1 MSRKPKRKAT
11 IVDVA
16 ELVGVHHSTVSRAL
30 SPERRDKISPTVVKK
45 VEKAAKKLGYFPNMA
60 AASLKR
66 NRSFVIGVLVPDLT
80 NPVFA
85 PIIRGIQDTAEAAG
99 FTVITAN
106 TDDEE
111 TKEVQAMQMMQARAV
126 EGMVIATAWREDP
139 TVERCID
146 DETPFVLVNRTVDRD
161 GVNAVVLDEQHG
173 IRAILDHLIS
183 QGHSRIAHVA
193 GPAHTSTGHHRAK
206 AFTDYLQIQGLPADL
221 VEYANRFTIEE
232 GRAACERLLDKGRE
246 FTAIAAGN
254 DLLALGCM
262 DALADAG
269 LTVPDDVSLTGYDD
283 MRFLDR
289 MKPALTTVS
298 VPKYEMGAQAMKSL
312 LETLDG
318 KSKSAPVVLRMQP
331 RLTERDSTGPASGR

>member
-30 SPERRDKISPTVVKK
+30 IPERRDKISPTVVKK

-106 TDDEE
+106 TDDDED
-111 TKEVQAMQMMQARAV
+111 KEAHAMQMMQARAV
-126 EGMVIATAWREDP
+126 EGLVLATARRDDP
-139 TVERCID
+139 TVEHCIEE
-146 DETPFVLVNRTVDRD
+146 ETPFVLVNRTVDRD

-173 IRAILDHLIS
+173 IRAILDHLIAA
-183 QGHSRIAHVA
+183 GHTRIAHVA
-193 GPAHTSTGHHRAK
+193 GPQHTSTGYFRAK
-206 AFTDYLQIQGLPADL
+206 SFTNAANHIRLPDP
-221 VEYANRFTIEE
+221 I
-232 GRAACERLLDKGRE
+232 
-246 FTAIAAGN
+246 I
-254 DLLALGCM
+254 
-262 DALADAG
+262 
-269 LTVPDDVSLTGYDD
+269 
-283 MRFLDR
+283 
-289 MKPALTTVS
+289 
-298 VPKYEMGAQAMKSL
+298 
-312 LETLDG
+312 
-318 KSKSAPVVLRMQP
+318 
-331 RLTERDSTGPASGR
+331 